1 MAHPASPFLPVLI
14 LLLVAAVALGERI
27 FPATAG
33 GWAAVIGLGVMH
45 VAGQGSI
52 AWALGRLPAATASVV
67 VLIQPVVA
75 ALLGWLLF
83 SEALGPLQA
92 LGGAIALFGVVLS
105 QAASRKSA
113 A

>member
-1 MAHPASPFLPVLI
+1 M
-14 LLLVAAVALGERI
+14 
-27 FPATAG
+27 
-33 GWAAVIGLGVMH
+33 
-45 VAGQGSI
+45 
-52 AWALGRLPAATASVV
+52 